1 MPIARPTPPLLSAA
15 SVLSGLVT
23 LVLALAGA
31 PAAAQRVPAFDAAQ
45 PPVPQQDAK
54 AQQLREQLRR
64 VRLPAG
70 FQIELYALVPGARHL
85 AVSPAGDRVFV
96 GTRRDT
102 VWAVTDRDGD
112 RQADEV
118 RALAPGQGF
127 VSPNGVCLTP
137 AGDLVVAE
145 RNRVLRLVGASRAG
159 TDASLELVTVVP
171 QGTLVPPEEA
181 RPNHGDRTCRVSDDG
196 WLYITLGQPYN
207 VQPREKVA
215 LYERLG
221 IGGLVRLRAADGS
234 AREVLARGVRASVG
248 MDLQPGTGTVW
259 FTDNQTDHMGD
270 DIPPGE
276 LNRITRPG
284 GEHFGYPFIHGRNTP
299 VAGTAVAPDLKDLPP
314 PATWTPPQ
322 AEFPAHQAQLGMHFY
337 RGRQFPASF
346 RGGIFVAS
354 HGSWNR
360 SQATGALLNFVPLQP
375 DGQAG
380 APTVFAE
387 GWLDQGRYW
396 GRPVDVAELP
406 DGSLLVSDDHAGAL
420 YRIRYSAP

>member
-1 MPIARPTPPLLSAA
+1 MNPTLAGLLI
-15 SVLSGLVT
+15 
-23 LVLALAGA
+23 LVLAAA
-31 PAAAQRVPAFDAAQ
+31 PAAAAPTRVPAIDAAQ
-45 PPVPQQDAK
+45 ASVPQQDAK

-64 VRLPAG
+64 IRLPAG

-85 AVSPAGDRVFV
+85 AVAPKGDRVFV

-102 VWAVTDRDGD
+102 VWMVSDRNGD
-112 RQADEV
+112 RVADEV
-118 RALAPGQGF
+118 HALAPGLGM

-137 AGDLVVAE
+137 AGDLVIVE
-145 RNRVLRLVGASRAG
+145 RNRVLRLAGAARASAN
-159 TDASLELVTVVP
+159 ASASADSTLELHTVVA
-171 QGTLVPPEEA
+171 QGALVPPEEA
-181 RPNHGDRTCRVSDDG
+181 RPNHGDRTCRVGDDG

-207 VQPREKVA
+207 VQPRDKVA

-221 IGGLVRLRAADGS
+221 MGGVVRLRVADGS

-276 LNRITRPG
+276 LNRITRAG
-284 GEHFGYPFIHGRNTP
+284 GEHFGYPFIHGRDTP

-314 PATWTPPQ
+314 PAQWTPPQ

-337 RGRQFPASF
+337 RGSQFPASY

-360 SQATGALLNFVPLQP
+360 SQATGALLNFVPLRP

-387 GWLDQGRYW
+387 GWLDQGRYL

-420 YRIRYSAP
+420 YRIRYAPP

>member
-1 MPIARPTPPLLSAA
+1 MSFSPLPHP
-15 SVLSGLVT
+15 VLVGLLGLVLFAT
-23 LVLALAGA
+23 ATAA
-31 PAAAQRVPAFDAAQ
+31 PTRVPATDAAQ
-45 PPVPQQDAK
+45 PSVLQQDAK

-64 VRLPAG
+64 IRLPAG
-70 FQIELYALVPGARHL
+70 FRIELYALVPGARHL
-85 AVSPAGDRVFV
+85 AVAPAGDRVFV

-102 VWAVTDRDGD
+102 VWMLSDRNGDGV
-112 RQADEV
+112 ADEV
-118 RALAPGQGF
+118 RAFAPGLGM

-159 TDASLELVTVVP
+159 ADASLELVTVVN
-171 QGTLVPPEEA
+171 QGMLVPPEEA
-181 RPNHGDRTCRVSDDG
+181 RPNHGDRTCRVSEDG

-207 VQPREKVA
+207 VQPRDKVA
-215 LYERLG
+215 LYEQLG
-221 IGGLVRLRAADGS
+221 IGGIVRMRATDGS

-284 GEHFGYPFIHGRNTP
+284 GEHFGYPFIHGRDTP
-299 VAGTAVAPDLKDLPP
+299 VAGTAVAPDLKDLPA
-314 PATWTPPQ
+314 PAQWTPPQ

-337 RGRQFPASF
+337 RGSQFPAGY

-354 HGSWNR
+354 RGSWNR
-360 SQATGALLNFVPLQP
+360 SQATGALLNFVPLKP

-387 GWLDQGRYW
+387 GWLEQGRYL

-420 YRIRYSAP
+420 YRIRYDPP